1 MMDWNSDMFIRSHRA
16 DKENVTT
23 GLAETKAGLTA
34 LISSAAHILKGMI
47 NKLFKYKLPV
57 RLVTYF

>member
-1 MMDWNSDMFIRSHRA
+1 MFIRSHRA

-23 GLAETKAGLTA
+23 GLVETKAGLTA
-34 LISSAAHILKGMI
+34 LISSAAQILRGTI
-47 NKLFKYKLPV
+47 NKLFKYELPV